1 MAAVLAKK
9 STPVR
14 SKTPPSL
21 GGLRLAFGLGGWLA
35 PEATGRRAERL
46 FTRPFASSRERAF
59 ASPLEGARLETL
71 QVGEDVVTVY
81 RWGQQDRPLVLF
93 SHGWSSYGLRVL
105 PWVRP
110 LLDDGYA
117 VASFDQ
123 VAHGRSS
130 GRHATLPGFGR
141 VLAEV
146 ARQLGPVDSFIGHS
160 LGGAGIGLAL
170 ASGVR
175 ARRAVLLAPPADA
188 AAATERFAARLRLGA
203 PAMAAFQRAVQAR
216 AGVPFSEVT
225 AQHLGPRLSTP
236 ALIMH
241 DLADREV
248 PWEEGERHA
257 RYWPGARLLSV
268 SGLGHHRIVDDPA
281 VIDAGRR
288 FLRGET
294 LGEPVVSTPALPYGL
309 A

>member
-1 MAAVLAKK
+1 MAASSASK
-9 STPVR
+9 STNVR
-14 SKTPPSL
+14 TKQSRRLT
-21 GGLRLAFGLGGWLA
+21 GLRLAFGLGGWLA
-35 PEATGRRAERL
+35 PEVTGRRAELL
-46 FTRPFASSRERAF
+46 FTRPFASSRERAY
-59 ASPLEGARLETL
+59 ASPLAGARLQTL
-71 QVGEDVVTVY
+71 QVGEEAVTVY
-81 RWGQQDRPLVLF
+81 RWGDAGRPLVLF

-105 PWVRP
+105 PWVQP

-123 VAHGRSS
+123 IAHGRSS
-130 GRHATLPGFGR
+130 GQHATLPGFGH
-141 VLAEV
+141 VLAAV
-146 ARQLGPVDSFIGHS
+146 AQQLGPIDSFIGHS
-160 LGGAGIGLAL
+160 LGGAGIGIAL
-170 ASGVR
+170 ASGVP
-175 ARRAVLLAPPADA
+175 ARRAVLIAPPADA
-188 AAATERFAARLRLGA
+188 RAATERFARLLRIGA

-216 AGVPFSEVT
+216 AGVPFEEVT

-236 ALIMH
+236 ALIVH

-257 RYWPGARLLSV
+257 RYWRGARLLSV
-268 SGLGHHRIVDDPA
+268 TGLGHHRIVDDAA

-294 LGEPVVSTPALPYGL
+294 VGEPVVSTPALPYGL